1 MKVKQP
7 HANHKRGLLP
17 FKAKPLPKNAKSALP
32 VDKHRSNLLVC
43 SSKSIFKPRTS
54 TESRFFSILDSGQ
67 AQIFL
72 QVVSITVKT
81 RSNTD
86 LVASRNFIGKLP
98 PFPPPSG
105 IIDLVPG
112 SWLLAP
118 GSWLLAPEIANWK
131 YDGDYNEVIK
141 KSSSNGYY
149 NLEQGS
155 EFSVHKYPLLLFC
168 FRPPNISKGS
178 RKVFFFAFGH
188 G

>member
-54 TESRFFSILDSGQ
+54 TESRCFSILGSGQ

-86 LVASRNFIGKLP
+86 LVASRNFLGKTSPLP
-98 PFPPPSG
+98 PPPPG
-105 IIDLVPG
+105 IIDLV
-112 SWLLAP
+112 P

-141 KSSSNGYY
+141 KRSSNGYY

-168 FRPPNISKGS
+168 FRPPNISKGL